1 MNTHFDIAIIG
12 AGPAG
17 CAAALTLRN
26 SGLKVA
32 LIDKDIFPRDKICG
46 DAIPGPAF
54 KAMDKINPIWAED
67 MKKLGASYLIKT
79 GQVTAPNGKTMK
91 LDWVTFSYNSKR
103 IDFDNYL
110 LELVKK
116 ETNTT
121 ILENKHMQDVLL
133 DNEKGT
139 CFFTDNTKIDASLI
153 IACDGANSVV
163 RRKLAKEITN
173 NEHACSAVRA
183 YYKDVVGIQ
192 TGVNEFHFFN
202 ELLPGYFWIF
212 PLDNGWVNIGFG
224 ILQKKIAGTKR
235 PVNLRHALNKIITE
249 MPSIAPR
256 FENATMMHDIKSFGL
271 PLGMQQFNI
280 SGKRFMLCGDA
291 ASLIDPLQGHGIDH
305 AMNSGHIAG
314 LQAIECFASK
324 QFNTEFMQE
333 YDRDVYKKIGGELSR
348 NTFLLRLLSRAPWL
362 LNLVTTIGQH
372 QRFIERIVRFLKI

>member
-183 YYKDVVGIQ
+183 YYKDVTGIQ
-192 TGVNEFHFFN
+192 AGVNEFHFFN

-314 LQAIECFASK
+314 LQAIKCFASK
-324 QFNTEFMQE
+324 QFDAEFMQE

>member
-17 CAAALTLRN
+17 CVAALTLRN

-54 KAMDKINPIWAED
+54 KAMEKINPLWAED
-67 MKKLGASYLIKT
+67 MKKLGTSYLIKT

-121 ILENKHMQDVLL
+121 ILENKRMQDVLL

-139 CFFTDNTKIDASLI
+139 CFFTDNTNVEASLI

-183 YYKDVVGIQ
+183 YYKDVTGIQ
-192 TGVNEFHFFN
+192 AGVNEFHFFN

-314 LQAIECFASK
+314 LQAIKCFASK
-324 QFNTEFMQE
+324 QFNAEFMQE

-362 LNLVTTIGQH
+362 LNLVTIIGQH

>member
-183 YYKDVVGIQ
+183 YYKDVTGIQ
-192 TGVNEFHFFN
+192 AGVNEFHFFN

-271 PLGMQQFNI
+271 PLGMQ
-280 SGKRFMLCGDA
+280 
-291 ASLIDPLQGHGIDH
+291 
-305 AMNSGHIAG
+305 
-314 LQAIECFASK
+314 
-324 QFNTEFMQE
+324 
-333 YDRDVYKKIGGELSR
+333 
-348 NTFLLRLLSRAPWL
+348 
-362 LNLVTTIGQH
+362 
-372 QRFIERIVRFLKI
+372 

>member
-1 MNTHFDIAIIG
+1 
-12 AGPAG
+12 
-17 CAAALTLRN
+17 
-26 SGLKVA
+26 
-32 LIDKDIFPRDKICG
+32 
-46 DAIPGPAF
+46 
-54 KAMDKINPIWAED
+54 
-67 MKKLGASYLIKT
+67 
-79 GQVTAPNGKTMK
+79 
-91 LDWVTFSYNSKR
+91 
-103 IDFDNYL
+103 
-110 LELVKK
+110 
-116 ETNTT
+116 
-121 ILENKHMQDVLL
+121 
-133 DNEKGT
+133 
-139 CFFTDNTKIDASLI
+139 
-153 IACDGANSVV
+153 V

-183 YYKDVVGIQ
+183 YYKDVTGIQ
-192 TGVNEFHFFN
+192 AGVNEFHFFN